1 MAASEVLPLEFEKHC
16 WAEVDLDALTH
27 NFKLIAAHAAPAKV
41 CAVVK
46 AGAYGHADG
55 MVCQTLQAAGAE
67 WFAVSCLAEAL
78 HLRSGGVTGHILIL
92 GHTDPAY
99 AAQLISNDLT
109 QAVFSGAYA
118 QALSEN
124 ARAAGGRVK
133 AHLKVDTGMGRLGF
147 DARSEEHIEACVS
160 ALAGCCGLPGLQVT
174 GLFQHFAV
182 ADSHA
187 PADVAYTA
195 GQHDR
200 FVKVAE
206 ALKGRG
212 VALETVHCCN
222 SAALTEHPEWGM
234 DLVRPGIILYG
245 CDPSDEVHFEGL
257 RPVLRLKARVSQVKT
272 IEAGQ
277 SLSYGLLYTAPNAR
291 RVATLCVGYAD
302 GYPRSLTN
310 QGVCSIH
317 GQSAPVIGRVCM
329 DQLMVDVT
337 DLDGVDAGDEACIFG
352 APGCDTIEDVARK
365 AGTIPYEIM
374 CALALRVPR
383 VYLKGGEAV
392 GLADYLN
399 QTSF

>member
-1 MAASEVLPLEFEKHC
+1 MEFEKHC
-16 WAEVDLDALTH
+16 WAEVDLDALAH

-99 AAQLISNDLT
+99 AAQLIDNDLT

-124 ARAAGGRVK
+124 ARAASGRVK

-160 ALAGCCGLPGLQVT
+160 ALADCCGLPGLNVT

-257 RPVLRLKARVSQVKT
+257 
-272 IEAGQ
+272 
-277 SLSYGLLYTAPNAR
+277 
-291 RVATLCVGYAD
+291 D
-302 GYPRSLTN
+302 
-310 QGVCSIH
+310 
-317 GQSAPVIGRVCM
+317 
-329 DQLMVDVT
+329 
-337 DLDGVDAGDEACIFG
+337 
-352 APGCDTIEDVARK
+352 RK
-365 AGTIPYEIM
+365 S
-374 CALALRVPR
+374 V
-383 VYLKGGEAV
+383 V
-392 GLADYLN
+392 
-399 QTSF
+399 